1 MDTHKQGLRPG
12 STVFPQVENSR
23 SGQAKQPSE
32 GELEMAKYTI
42 TIVVDDTYDQVGDK
56 FTLENEVRNVWPI
69 LAKTLELETV
79 SIDTSAKRG

>member
-1 MDTHKQGLRPG
+1 
-12 STVFPQVENSR
+12 
-23 SGQAKQPSE
+23 
-32 GELEMAKYTI
+32 MAKYTI